1 MMWMCPPQAHC
12 VEVFWMP
19 VGLSWE
25 ALANFFQWGPF
36 LGRKRKIGRRE
47 KFLMGSRKNQYFT
60 LKYGP
65 QQAFWCNMSKIW
77 EDVFRE
83 YALFCIPYFGRKR
96 HFLGPEGPNLAKN
109 IKNIVWQVVLTQNM
123 TSQSQNRSHVE
134 TDNFG
139 FSRPPKTPPGPP
151 WAPQAPQESK
161 NGPNYQ

>member
-1 MMWMCPPQAHC
+1 
-12 VEVFWMP
+12 
-19 VGLSWE
+19 
-25 ALANFFQWGPF
+25 
-36 LGRKRKIGRRE
+36 
-47 KFLMGSRKNQYFT
+47 
-60 LKYGP
+60 
-65 QQAFWCNMSKIW
+65 MSKIW

-109 IKNIVWQVVLTQNM
+109 VKNIVCQVVLTQNM
-123 TSQSQNRSHVE
+123 TSQSQNWSHVE
-134 TDNFG
+134 TDNCG